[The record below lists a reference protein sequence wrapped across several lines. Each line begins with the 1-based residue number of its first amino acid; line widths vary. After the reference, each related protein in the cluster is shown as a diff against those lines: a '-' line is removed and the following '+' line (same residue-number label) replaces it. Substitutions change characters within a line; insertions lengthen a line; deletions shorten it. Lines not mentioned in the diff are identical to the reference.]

1 MSIIYLKTPHIISLI
16 ISLGVAQFTVYN
28 SAIQAPP
35 NHKQFVKKNHKT
47 IRNSIESLDTLEDSE
62 KSFGQISDV

>member
-1 MSIIYLKTPHIISLI
+1 MSIIYLKTPHIISL
-16 ISLGVAQFTVYN
+16 SVAQFAVYN

-35 NHKQFVKKNHKT
+35 NRKQFVKKNHKT